1 MLNNSSGNMAE
12 LTLERCGQ
20 SYVVHA
26 PSSIFI
32 TNMIITCTAHFLLF
46 TCGTILNL
54 TVVVTFWSS
63 KTLRSK
69 LSVFTV
75 MVLSTNDLAVVTIA
89 HPIFITQGI
98 KEILKQPN
106 CLFEGV
112 SDLFGTLLVG
122 LSFSTLCVLNIER
135 FLCIVYPLWHKAN
148 ITKRRLLFLCVILWV
163 FTVFNMAP
171 CYQLGK
177 ICSTVIVPTFSLSVS
192 SSTLI
197 AYIFIFR
204 AARKRLNMISFHTAT
219 DFDVKQL
226 RSKYSFLSDIKV
238 AKNYFYIVML
248 TCICCIPITVC
259 KVMQSDIKTGQ
270 QTSNVLAAG
279 QIWGETLAVSLST
292 INCLLFFWSSRE
304 LRKAGFKTL
313 KSLCICWR
321 Q

>member
-1 MLNNSSGNMAE
+1 MLNNDSKISISE

-20 SYVVHA
+20 SYVVHG

-32 TNMIITCTAHFLLF
+32 TNMIITCIAHSLLF
-46 TCGTILNL
+46 ICGTILNL

-75 MVLSTNDLAVVTIA
+75 MILSANDLAVVTVT

-98 KEILKQPN
+98 KEILRQPN

-122 LSFSTLCVLNIER
+122 LSFSTLSIMNVER
-135 FLCIVYPLWHKAN
+135 FLCIVYPLWHKTN
-148 ITKRRLLFLCVILWV
+148 VTKQRLLYLCIILWV
-163 FTVFNMAP
+163 FTVFNMGP

-177 ICSTVIVPTFSLSVS
+177 ICSTVIVPTFSISVS
-192 SSTLI
+192 SSSLVVYT
-197 AYIFIFR
+197 FIFR
-204 AARKRLNMISFHTAT
+204 VARKRLSMISFLSAT
-219 DFDVKQL
+219 DFEVKQL
-226 RSKYSFLSDIKV
+226 RRKYSFLRDIKV

-259 KVMQSDIKTGQ
+259 KLMQSDIKTGQ
-270 QTSNVLAAG
+270 QTSNILAAG

-292 INCLLFFWSSRE
+292 INCLLFFWSNRE
-304 LRKAGFKTL
+304 LRKAGLKTL
-313 KSLCICWR
+313 KSLCWS